1 MVDVNDNGGNDAGLA
16 PSPRALQGA
25 RESPNGVLNAEACP
39 YLDGR
44 PADARGSRAQ
54 AKAKLTALSLVGG
67 QSVYSSWSL
76 ESTVQI

>member
-1 MVDVNDNGGNDAGLA
+1 MVDVNDNGGNDAGSA

-44 PADARGSRAQ
+44 PADARVTRTSKTGFGCVPIAAQ
-54 AKAKLTALSLVGG
+54 AAEAAVGG
-67 QSVYSSWSL
+67 FDA
-76 ESTVQI
+76 I

>member
-1 MVDVNDNGGNDAGLA
+1 VVDVNDNGGNDAGSA

-54 AKAKLTALSLVGG
+54 AKRGVGCVPIAAQAAEAAVGG
-67 QSVYSSWSL
+67 FDA
-76 ESTVQI
+76 I